1 MFDTLSEKFA
11 NAFKYVQG
19 KSKISEEN
27 IEETLKEVRTAL
39 LEADV
44 NFKVVKE
51 FVSAVKEKA
60 IGEKVI
66 KGVNPGEQFIK
77 IMHDELAK
85 IMGDA
90 NEELNL
96 DRPGII
102 PILVVGLN
110 GQGKTTFS
118 GKLALHLKTKKKKD
132 VLLVPADTFRPAAK
146 AQLQTLAKQIEVDCF
161 DSDLNLHPKEIALLA
176 IEEAKKRHK
185 TIVIIDTA
193 GRLHVDE
200 ELMGQLKEV
209 KLALASMNPE
219 VLMVADAMTGQAAVE
234 VSKTFHEAIGV
245 TGIVLSKMDSDAKG
259 GAALSIRHVTGVPI
273 RYVSM
278 GEKMKDL
285 ELFHPDRLAKRIL
298 DMGDVLSLV
307 EKAQDNINESDAEN
321 MMKNFQKGKFTV
333 EDFLKQMDMIS
344 NLGSMASILKMI
356 PGMGG
361 MLRQIGDLSPAEA
374 EMKRMK
380 VIISSM
386 SKAERQDYKIIKE
399 SRIKRIATGSGCTEQ
414 NVKEFLGK
422 FKQMEQMM
430 GGMSSMMNGGG
441 FPGMPGMGPKKGFR
455 QDPNAMPNF
464 PGMEGLGGKEK
475 KKGSKGPWGKG
486 YF

>member
-1 MFDTLSEKFA
+1 MFDTLSEKFS
-11 NAFKYVQG
+11 NAFKYIQG
-19 KSKISEEN
+19 KSKITEDN

-51 FVSAVKEKA
+51 FVNSVKEKA
-60 IGEKVI
+60 LGEKVI
-66 KGVNPGEQFIK
+66 KGVNPGEQFVK

-90 NEELNL
+90 NEEINL
-96 DRPGII
+96 DRPGIVPVLI
-102 PILVVGLN
+102 VGLN

-118 GKLALHLKTKKKKD
+118 GKLALHLKNKKKKD
-132 VLLVPADTFRPAAK
+132 ILLVPADTFRPAAK
-146 AQLQTLAKQIEVDCF
+146 AQLQTLAKQIDVDCF
-161 DSDLNLHPKEIALLA
+161 DSDLNLHPKEIVRLALL
-176 IEEAKKRHK
+176 EAQKRHK
-185 TIVIIDTA
+185 NVVIIDTA
-193 GRLHVDE
+193 GRLHVDL
-200 ELMGQLKEV
+200 ELMDQLKEV
-209 KLALASMNPE
+209 KLSLAEHNPE

-234 VSKTFHEAIGV
+234 VSKAFHEAIGV

-307 EKAQDNINESDAEN
+307 EKAQENINESDAEG

-333 EDFLKQMDMIS
+333 EDFLKQMDMMS

-361 MLRQIGDLSPAEA
+361 MLREIGDLSPAEA

-386 SKAERQDYKIIKE
+386 TKAERQDYKIVKE
-399 SRIKRIATGSGCTEQ
+399 SRLKRIAQGSGSTEQ
-414 NVKEFLGK
+414 AVKDFFMK

-430 GGMSSMMNGGG
+430 GGMSAMMNGGG
-441 FPGMPGMGPKKGFR
+441 FPGMPGMGQKKGFR
-455 QDPNAMPNF
+455 ADPNAMNPF
-464 PGMEGLGGKEK
+464 AAPGKEK
-475 KKGSKGPWGKG
+475 KKTSKGPWGKG

>member
-1 MFDTLSEKFA
+1 MFDTLSEKFS
-11 NAFKYVQG
+11 NAFKYIQG
-19 KSKISEEN
+19 KSKITEEN

-51 FVSAVKEKA
+51 FVAAVKEKA
-60 IGEKVI
+60 LGEKVI
-66 KGVNPGEQFIK
+66 KGVNPGEQFVK
-77 IMHDELAK
+77 IMHDELAR

-90 NEELNL
+90 NEEINL
-96 DRPGII
+96 ERPGIV

-118 GKLALHLKTKKKKD
+118 GKLALHLKSKKKKD
-132 VLLVPADTFRPAAK
+132 VMLVPADTFRPAAK
-146 AQLQTLAKQIEVDCF
+146 AQLQTLAKQIDVDCF
-161 DSDLNLHPKEIALLA
+161 DSDLNLHPKEIAKLA

-185 TIVIIDTA
+185 SVVIIDTA
-193 GRLHVDE
+193 GRLHVDA
-200 ELMGQLKEV
+200 ELMDQLKEV
-209 KLALASMNPE
+209 KESIADLKPE
-219 VLMVADAMTGQAAVE
+219 VLMVADAMTGQAAVD

-307 EKAQDNINESDAEN
+307 EKAQDNINESDAES
-321 MMKNFQKGKFTV
+321 MMNNFKKGKFTV
-333 EDFLKQMDMIS
+333 DDFLKQMDMIS
-344 NLGSMASILKMI
+344 NLGSMGSILKMI

-361 MLRQIGDLSPAEA
+361 MLRQIGDLSPAEN

-380 VIISSM
+380 IIISSM
-386 SKAERQDYKIIKE
+386 TKAERQDYKIIGD
-399 SRIKRIATGSGCTEQ
+399 RRLKRIASGSGTTEAQ
-414 NVKEFLGK
+414 VKDFLGK

-430 GGMSSMMNGGG
+430 GGMAAMMNGGG
-441 FPGMPGMGPKKGFR
+441 FPGMPGFPGMGGKKGFR
-455 QDPNAMPNF
+455 QDPNAVNPF
-464 PGMEGLGGKEK
+464 AGMQGKDK
-475 KKGSKGPWGKG
+475 KKGGKGPWGKG

>member
-19 KSKISEEN
+19 KTKISEEN

-51 FVSAVKEKA
+51 FVAAVKEKS

-66 KGVNPGEQFIK
+66 KGVNPGEQFVK

-96 DRPGII
+96 DRPGIVPVLI
-102 PILVVGLN
+102 VGLN

-118 GKLALHLKTKKKKD
+118 GKLALHLKTKRKKD

-146 AQLQTLAKQIEVDCF
+146 AQLQTLGKQIEVDVF
-161 DSDLNLHPKEIALLA
+161 DSDLSMHPKDIALAA

-185 TIVIIDTA
+185 SVVIIDTA

-209 KLALASMNPE
+209 KAALNSMNPE

-234 VSKTFHEAIGV
+234 VSKTFHDAIGV

-307 EKAQDNINESDAEN
+307 EKAQDNINESDAES
-321 MMKNFQKGKFTV
+321 MMNNFKKGKFTV
-333 EDFLKQMDMIS
+333 EDFLKQMDMMS

-386 SKAERQDYKIIKE
+386 TTQERQDYKIVKE
-399 SRIKRIATGSGCTEQ
+399 SRLKRIARGSGTTEQ
-414 NVKEFLGK
+414 QVKDFLGK

-430 GGMSSMMNGGG
+430 GGMAAMMNGGG
-441 FPGMPGMGPKKGFR
+441 FPGMPGMGQKKGFR
-455 QDPNAMPNF
+455 TDPNAMPQF
-464 PGMEGLGGKEK
+464 PGMGGKEK
-475 KKGSKGPWGKG
+475 KKGGKGPWGKG

>member
-1 MFDTLSEKFA
+1 MFDTLSEKFS
-11 NAFKYVQG
+11 NAFKYIQG
-19 KSKISEEN
+19 KSKITEEN

-51 FVSAVKEKA
+51 FVASVKEKSL
-60 IGEKVI
+60 GEKVI
-66 KGVNPGEQFIK
+66 KGVNPGEQFVK

-90 NEELNL
+90 NEEINL

-102 PILVVGLN
+102 PILIVGLN

-118 GKLALHLKTKKKKD
+118 GKLALHLKNKKKKD

-146 AQLQTLAKQIEVDCF
+146 AQLQTLAKQIDVDCF
-161 DSDLNLHPKEIALLA
+161 DSDLGLHPKEIVRQAL
-176 IEEAKKRHK
+176 EEASKRHK
-185 TIVIIDTA
+185 NVVIIDTA
-193 GRLHVDE
+193 GRLHVDL
-200 ELMGQLKEV
+200 ELMDQLKEV
-209 KLALASMNPE
+209 KESLIGLNPE

-234 VSKTFHEAIGV
+234 VSKSFHEAIGV

-307 EKAQDNINESDAEN
+307 EKAQENINENDAES

-333 EDFLKQMDMIS
+333 EDFLKQMDMMS

-361 MLRQIGDLSPAEA
+361 MLREIGDLGPAEA

-380 VIISSM
+380 IIISSM
-386 SKAERQDYKIIKE
+386 TKAERENYKIIKE
-399 SRIKRIATGSGCTEQ
+399 SRLKRIATGSGSTEQ
-414 NVKEFLGK
+414 AVKDFLSK

-430 GGMSSMMNGGG
+430 GGMSAMMNGGG
-441 FPGMPGMGPKKGFR
+441 FPGMPGMGSKKGFR
-455 QDPNAMPNF
+455 TDPNAVNPFGAMP
-464 PGMEGLGGKEK
+464 KEK
-475 KKGSKGPWGKG
+475 KKSGKGPWGKG